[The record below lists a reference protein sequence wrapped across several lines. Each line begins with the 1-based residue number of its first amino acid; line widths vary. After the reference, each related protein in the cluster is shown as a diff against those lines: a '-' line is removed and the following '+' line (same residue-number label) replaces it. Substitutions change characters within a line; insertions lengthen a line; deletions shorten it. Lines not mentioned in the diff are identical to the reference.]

1 MIPIAKPLLGEEEQK
16 AVNKVLE
23 SGMIACGPKTA
34 EFEKRFAD
42 FVGTK
47 YAIST
52 TSGTTALHLALL
64 TLGVGNGDE
73 VIVPSFSFIAT
84 ANSILFSNSKPV
96 FCDVDPQTFNIDVE
110 KIKDLISEKTKA
122 IMPVHLYG
130 QPADMRPLLE
140 IADSN
145 NISVICDAC
154 QAHGAEY
161 NRKMIGSFG
170 DMECFSFYP
179 TKNITTGEGG
189 IITTNDKE
197 IYQRALSI
205 RNHGREQ
212 TKWGY
217 EHGRLGYNYRT
228 TDISSAI
235 GIEQLKKLPTFLK
248 KRRRNAKFFNENLK
262 GVETPFVLKN
272 SKHSFHQYTI
282 KTKNRKEII
291 KDLRKNKIGFGIY
304 YPKPLHFYNHLKQF
318 GHNDLK
324 NSENLVQEVLSLPI
338 HPALENK
345 DLEKIAKVVS
355 LS

>member
-1 MIPIAKPLLGEEEQK
+1 MINIAQPLIGKEEIE
-16 AVNKVLE
+16 AVRKVLE

-42 FVGTK
+42 FVGTSF
-47 YAIST
+47 AIAT
-52 TSGTTALHLALL
+52 NSGTTALHLALL
-64 TLGVGNGDE
+64 SRRIGKGDE
-73 VIVPSFSFIAT
+73 VIVPSFSFIAS
-84 ANSILFSNSKPV
+84 ANVPLFCNAKPV
-96 FCDVDPQTFNIDVE
+96 FCDIDPKTFNIDVE
-110 KIKDLISEKTKA
+110 KIKGLITEKTKA

-140 IADSN
+140 IADSK

-179 TKNITTGEGG
+179 TKNMTTGEGG
-189 IITTNDKE
+189 IITTNDRE

-205 RNHGREQ
+205 RNHGREH
-212 TKWGY
+212 TKLGY
-217 EHGRLGYNYRT
+217 EHGRIGYNYRT
-228 TDISSAI
+228 TDIASAI
-235 GIEQLKKLPTFLK
+235 GIEQLKKLPTFLN
-248 KRRRNAKFFNENLK
+248 KRRRNAKFFNENLR
-262 GVETPFVLKN
+262 GVDTPFVLKN

-282 KTKNRKEII
+282 KTKNRDEII
-291 KDLRKNKIGFGIY
+291 KELKKNKIGFGIY
-304 YPKPLHFYNHLKQF
+304 YPKPLHFYKHLKQF

-324 NSENLVQEVLSLPI
+324 NSEIVANEVLSLPI
-338 HPALENK
+338 HPAVSNE
-345 DLEKIAKVVS
+345 DLVKIVDV